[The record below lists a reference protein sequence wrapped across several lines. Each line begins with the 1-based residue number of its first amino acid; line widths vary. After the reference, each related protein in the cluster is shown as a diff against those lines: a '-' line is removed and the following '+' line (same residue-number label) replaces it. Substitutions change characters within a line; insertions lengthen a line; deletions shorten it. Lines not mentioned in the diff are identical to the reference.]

1 MIRYM
6 KTFISKLISKLIPN
20 ITLILL
26 LLCLFYQIPFFVYA
40 QEEPNLSS
48 QSAVL
53 LEPSTK
59 TVLYEKNAHDM
70 LPPASITKIM
80 TLLITFDQL
89 AKGNVHLDDSVT
101 VSEHAASMGG
111 SQVYL
116 EPGETQTLDTMIKC
130 VVVSSANDACVAIS
144 EHIAGSEEAFV
155 TMMNERAKGLGMKDT
170 TFLNCNG
177 LDVEGHQ
184 TSAYDIALMSAELM
198 SKYPEIEK
206 YTTIWMDTIT
216 HTTARG
222 ESEFELSSTN
232 KLLKM
237 SPDITGLKTGFTSK
251 AKFCVSAS
259 GRRNDINLI
268 SVILAAPDSKT
279 RFSEALTLLNYGF
292 SICQMYT
299 APQPK
304 NLSLPVKFGIQEQ
317 VSLMPDTTFQYLDVK
332 GNDLTSITEKYQ
344 LPEYATAPL
353 HIKDKAG
360 TVEYYLN
367 GSKIGSCNL
376 VYKED
381 VGRITFRWCL
391 CTLMGRLML

>member
-6 KTFISKLISKLIPN
+6 KYFFSKLITN
-20 ITLILL
+20 ITFMLC
-26 LLCLFYQIPFFVYA
+26 LLCLFFQPSLLAYA

-48 QSAVL
+48 QSAIL

-59 TVLYEKNAHDM
+59 TILYEKNSHDK

-89 AKGNVHLDDSVT
+89 KERKVHLEDSVT

-116 EPGETQTLDTMIKC
+116 EPGETQTSDTMIKC

-144 EHIAGSEEAFV
+144 EHIAGSEDAFV
-155 TMMNERAKGLGMKDT
+155 AMMNERAKGLGMQDT

-184 TSAYDIALMSAELM
+184 TSAHDIALMSAELM
-198 SKYPEIEK
+198 TKYPEIEK

-222 ESEFELSSTN
+222 ESQFGLSSTN

-259 GRRNDINLI
+259 ARRNDINLI
-268 SVILAAPDSKT
+268 SVILAAPDTKT
-279 RFSEALTLLNYGF
+279 RFGEALSLLNYGF
-292 SICQMYT
+292 SKCQMYT

-304 NLSLPVKFGIQEQ
+304 ALSLPVRFATKEQ
-317 VSLMPDTTFQYLDVK
+317 VSLVPDETFRYLDPA
-332 GNDLTSITEKYQ
+332 GSDLSSITEKYQ
-344 LPEYATAPL
+344 LPEYATAPI
-353 HIKDKAG
+353 HAKDKAG
-360 TVEYYLN
+360 AIEYYLN
-367 GSKIGSCNL
+367 GTKIGSCNL

-381 VGRITFRWCL
+381 IDKITYFWCFRHL
-391 CTLMGRLML
+391 LSQLLL